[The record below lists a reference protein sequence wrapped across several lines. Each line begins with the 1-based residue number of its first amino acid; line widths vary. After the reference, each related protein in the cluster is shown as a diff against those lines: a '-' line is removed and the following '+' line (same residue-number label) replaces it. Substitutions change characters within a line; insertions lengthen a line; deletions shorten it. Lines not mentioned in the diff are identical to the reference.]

1 MSTAL
6 IWLRNWAPVVVDVIE
21 VCWYTGH
28 STRTRTWA
36 RTGSF
41 VLRFVI
47 VTIAGILLVV
57 GPVRV
62 VSRPIIIIVV
72 VVVVVVI
79 AVVIIGIHVAG
90 SRARSL

>member
-1 MSTAL
+1 MSTVL

-28 STRTRTWA
+28 STRTRAWA

-72 VVVVVVI
+72 VFVVI